1 MTCGSLRPLVTVA
14 EVNVTLPFV
23 IPPAPACRG
32 SEAEGPAVHLCQT
45 QLPKCVAWGIEAS
58 LTIGKLK

>member
-23 IPPAPACRG
+23 IPR
-32 SEAEGPAVHLCQT
+32 EAEGPAVRLCQT

-58 LTIGKLK
+58 LTIGTLK